1 MREAFLARAELGR
14 RAEQLIADQLEHHGF
29 NILGRNVRLGRL
41 ELDVIARRGDL
52 VVFCEVRARA
62 HDRFVAPAA
71 TMDRAKIARVRQA
84 ATLWLRA
91 ARLGAVDIRFDV
103 ASVVFDRPS
112 GRIEYYRSAY

>member
-1 MREAFLARAELGR
+1 
-14 RAEQLIADQLEHHGF
+14 
-29 NILGRNVRLGRL
+29 
-41 ELDVIARRGDL
+41 
-52 VVFCEVRARA
+52 
-62 HDRFVAPAA
+62 
-71 TMDRAKIARVRQA
+71 MDRAKIARVRQA